1 MFPRAFVWIFV
12 EKFFLRG
19 KSMGSYSGIFPLPSV
34 CFTQFAH
41 STDWLYEAFLLS
53 LLFFLQEV
61 WKSRCLVWTGW
72 VRSRSHCRFA
82 GRMREPGRETFPYG
96 SGPVLLSHSAS
107 PSHPQQRRAHMD
119 TAVFSPA
126 DLFHGVDDSDD
137 DRGMTIKSTPTSLA
151 TFHSRLLTACS

>member
-19 KSMGSYSGIFPLPSV
+19 ASMGSYSGIFPLPSV
-34 CFTQFAH
+34 CF
-41 STDWLYEAFLLS
+41 S
-53 LLFFLQEV
+53 LRTAQIDCMKLFFSPSFFFLQEV

-137 DRGMTIKSTPTSLA
+137 DRGMTIK
-151 TFHSRLLTACS
+151 